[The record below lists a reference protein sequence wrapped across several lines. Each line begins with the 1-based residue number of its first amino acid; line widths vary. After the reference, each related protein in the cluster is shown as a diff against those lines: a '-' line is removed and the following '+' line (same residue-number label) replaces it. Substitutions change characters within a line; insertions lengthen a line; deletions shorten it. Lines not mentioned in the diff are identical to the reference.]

1 MIEGGIIDSELRK
14 IGTKYNEDFRQ
25 ETQARLPKFNIKSY
39 TYWSFSGIDDAL
51 SLGYHNVAFAF
62 AILAFGLITA
72 ILLIVIEVI
81 LRGLKIR
88 LSNSDADNPGF
99 QPAWTTAVQHQ

>member
-25 ETQARLPKFNIKSY
+25 ETQARLPKFNIKFY
-39 TYWSFSGIDDAL
+39 TYYSFSGIDDAL
-51 SLGYHNVAFAF
+51 SLGYQNVSFPF

-72 ILLIVIEVI
+72 LVQIVIEVL
-81 LRGLKIR
+81 LRGLK
-88 LSNSDADNPGF
+88 
-99 QPAWTTAVQHQ
+99 T